1 MQFKVGIADDEVNGR
16 EFIVLLLKNE
26 FPQIEVVFEAA
37 SVLELDIALKKYTVD
52 ILFLDIQLKNKTIFQ
67 SHFLKRSKATN
78 IYVTAYDQY
87 GIEAIK
93 HNAVD
98 YILKPINELEFIS
111 TVQKVL
117 LSKMQQIH
125 KKTTTEDFIDIPTA
139 RGFQRLSIAEIVRCE
154 ANNNYTIL
162 FLDDKRQFV
171 VTKPLSDFEKL
182 LCNIG
187 FCRIH
192 QSHLINLSYIQE
204 YVKGKGGD
212 IILKDG
218 SKVAVS
224 QRKKADF
231 LNRLSLLIR

>member
-1 MQFKVGIADDEVNGR
+1 MRFKAGIVDDEANGR
-16 EFIVLLLKNE
+16 EFVALLLKNE
-26 FPQIEVVFEAA
+26 FPQIDIVFEAT
-37 SVLELDIALKKYTVD
+37 SVLDVDVALKKYTVD

-67 SHFLKRSKATN
+67 SQFLKRSNATK
-78 IYVTAYDQY
+78 IYITAYDQY

-93 HNAVD
+93 HSAED
-98 YILKPINELEFIS
+98 YLLKPINELEFVN

-117 LSKMQQIH
+117 LSKINQA
-125 KKTTTEDFIDIPTA
+125 KAKTVSNDFIDIPTS
-139 RGFQRLSIAEIVRCE
+139 RGYQRLTISEIVRCE
-154 ANNNYTIL
+154 ASNNYTII
-162 FLDDKRQFV
+162 FLNDKKQCV
-171 VTKPLSDFEKL
+171 VTKPLADFEKQL
-182 LCNIG
+182 HTVG

-192 QSHLINLSYIQE
+192 QSHLINLRYVQE

-231 LNRLSLLIR
+231 LNRLSLLSK